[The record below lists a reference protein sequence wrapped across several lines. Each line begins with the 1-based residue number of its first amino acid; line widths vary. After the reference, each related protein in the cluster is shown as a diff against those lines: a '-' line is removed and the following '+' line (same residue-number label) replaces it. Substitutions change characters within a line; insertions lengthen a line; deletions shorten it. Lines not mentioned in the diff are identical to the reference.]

1 MKKINV
7 ENQSIRISV
16 IDKEDFICLSDM
28 IQSKE
33 GDFFVSDWLRNRNTL
48 EFLGLWESIHN
59 PNFNYGEFA
68 IIKNHAGL
76 NNFKLSVKQYNS
88 LLNGKGIMAKTGR
101 YGGTFAHQDIAF
113 AFPI

>member
-1 MKKINV
+1 MLKAKDG
-7 ENQSIRISV
+7 QF
-16 IDKEDFICLSDM
+16 FI
-28 IQSKE
+28 
-33 GDFFVSDWLRNRNTL
+33 SDWLRNRNTV
-48 EFLGLWESIHN
+48 EFLGIWETVNN
-59 PNFNYGEFA
+59 PDFNYGEFA